1 MVKTEIQRDRVL
13 GDEAEERV
21 CIIQSVISMR
31 YVQIEAEE
39 ITKHREDHTIQETYS
54 FSLQCARGSRV
65 DACGQRQRKE
75 ETDRQTLRS

>member
-1 MVKTEIQRDRVL
+1 MSHTAVVMVKTEIQRDRVL

-39 ITKHREDHTIQETYS
+39 ITKHREDHTI
-54 FSLQCARGSRV
+54 
-65 DACGQRQRKE
+65 
-75 ETDRQTLRS
+75 